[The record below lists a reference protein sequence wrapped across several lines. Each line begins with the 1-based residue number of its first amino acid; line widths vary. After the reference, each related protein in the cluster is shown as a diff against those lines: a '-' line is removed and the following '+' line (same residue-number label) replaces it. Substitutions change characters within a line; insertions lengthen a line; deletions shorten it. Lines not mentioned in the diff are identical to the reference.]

1 MTDRRIA
8 IVTGAGR
15 RKGIGRATAVS
26 LAAAG
31 WSVIVAER
39 SSAASSLTD
48 EERALGWTGAA
59 SVAAEI
65 NAAGGTSWAFQCD
78 VRSDDQVR
86 ALAEFASERGV
97 LGTVVNNAGSAGEA
111 ATYLVHELPADEW
124 HRTIDVNL
132 NGIFRVVSALVP
144 VFGDADGTDRSIVN
158 VSSAA
163 SIRPRSHFGAYSA
176 SKAAV
181 DALTRQLALELA
193 PRGIRVNAVSPGP
206 TSTDMIDGTIGRL
219 AGRLQLDP
227 ATVRGDAKTRVPLG
241 RSSQPEEQAAV
252 IEFLTS
258 RRASFITGQ
267 IIQVDGG
274 VTIA

>member
-1 MTDRRIA
+1 MTHGRIA

-15 RKGIGRATAVS
+15 RRGIGRASALS

-39 SSAASSLTD
+39 SSEKSFLTD
-48 EERALGWTGAA
+48 EERKFGWTGAA

-65 NAAGGTSWAFQCD
+65 KAAGGTSWAVECD
-78 VRSDDQVR
+78 VRSDEQVR
-86 ALAEFASERGV
+86 ALAQFASARGV
-97 LGTVVNNAGSAGEA
+97 LGTVVNNAGSPGEA
-111 ATYLVHELPADEW
+111 AAYLLHELPADEW
-124 HRTIDVNL
+124 YKTIDVNL
-132 NGIFRVVSALVP
+132 NGIFRMVSALVP
-144 VFGDADGTDRSIVN
+144 VFGEADGTDRSMVN

-163 SIRPRSHFGAYSA
+163 SVRPRSHFGAYAA

-181 DALTRQLALELA
+181 DALTKQLALELA
-193 PRGIRVNAVSPGP
+193 PRGIRVNAVSPGR

-219 AGRLQLDP
+219 ARRLDVDA
-227 ATVRGDAKTRVPLG
+227 ATLRGGADTLVPLG
-241 RSSQPEEQAAV
+241 RASQPEEQAAV

-258 RRASFITGQ
+258 PRASYITGQ

>member
-1 MTDRRIA
+1 MRRERIA

-15 RKGIGRATAVS
+15 RRGIGRASAVS

-39 SSAASSLTD
+39 SSAESSLTD
-48 EERALGWTGAA
+48 EERELGWTGAA

-65 NAAGGTSWAFQCD
+65 RAAGGMSWAVECD
-78 VRSDDQVR
+78 VRSDEQVR
-86 ALAEFASERGV
+86 ALARFASARGV
-97 LGTVVNNAGSAGEA
+97 LGTVVNNAGSPGEA
-111 ATYLVHELPADEW
+111 AAYLLHELPADRW
-124 HRTIDVNL
+124 HKTIDVNL
-132 NGIFRVVSALVP
+132 NGIFRMMSALVP
-144 VFGDADGTDRSIVN
+144 VFGDADGTDRSVVN

-163 SIRPRSHFGAYSA
+163 GIRPRSHFGAYAA

-181 DALTRQLALELA
+181 DALTKQLALELA
-193 PRGIRVNAVSPGP
+193 PKGIRVNAVSPGR
-206 TSTDMIDGTIGRL
+206 TSTDMIDGTIERL
-219 AGRLQLDP
+219 SRRLHVDP
-227 ATVRGDAKTRVPLG
+227 ATLRCGADTLVPLG

-258 RRASFITGQ
+258 PRASYITGQ